1 MRLRAARPE
10 DAASIA
16 RLHVQSWRE
25 TYPGLISDSWLKNL
39 SLEARVAAW
48 KENLSPSYG
57 GPRFNLVAEN
67 DAGELCGFASGGP
80 RRHEGAAGLEA
91 YSGEL
96 WAIYLL
102 KAAQGQ
108 GLGRALFEETRLRLK
123 CEGFASMLV
132 WVLKGNPAEGF
143 YAHLGG
149 KPVGAKKVLIDRE
162 HDELAYGWE
171 KI

>member
-1 MRLRAARPE
+1 VRLRPARPE
-10 DAASIA
+10 DAEAIA
-16 RLHVQSWRE
+16 RVHVQSWRE

-48 KENLSPSYG
+48 RENLSSAYR
-57 GPRFNLVAEN
+57 GPRFNLVAE
-67 DAGELCGFASGGP
+67 DGEGGLCGFASGGP
-80 RRHEGAAGLEA
+80 RREGPAGLEA
-91 YSGEL
+91 YAGEL

-102 KAAQGQ
+102 KPAQGR
-108 GLGRALFEETRLRLK
+108 GLGRALFEETRLKLK
-123 CEGFASMLV
+123 GEGFASMLV

-143 YAHLGG
+143 YSHLGG
-149 KPVGAKKVLIDRE
+149 KPLGLKKVLIDRE